1 MAKFVKGQS
10 GNPGG
15 LRKDGTP
22 AKRGRPKELR
32 ALIEHRADEIVN
44 YWFETMHDTTA
55 NRRDR
60 TAASQLLAEHCW
72 GKPKQALAHSGPN
85 GEALDMSGPAVV
97 ILPSNGYEVLVNDD
111 GEVSSLYSE
120 DDPNERL
127 RLEDPEKFA
136 KIFGP
141 RGGQLAPP
149 PLLTSPAGEEEDP
162 DETVPAPQ
170 PLDTEIEDM
179 SDAELLRLA
188 RQYHLRATR

>member
-15 LRKDGTP
+15 LRKDGRP

-32 ALIEHRADEIVN
+32 ALIEHRADEIVD

-55 NRRDR
+55 NKRDR

-72 GKPKQALAHSGPN
+72 GKPTEAPSHSRPN
-85 GEALDMSGPAVV
+85 GEALDSPAVV

-111 GEVSSLYSE
+111 GEVISLYSE

-149 PLLTSPAGEEEDP
+149 PLSAAPAGEEEEP
-162 DETVPAPQ
+162 DETVAALQ
-170 PLDTEIEDM
+170 PVDTEIEDM